1 MMTDI
6 TRIIG
11 MILGV
16 IMILIG
22 MNIGET
28 TAMIQIER
36 KIGRLIIIMMIVR
49 IGIKIIHHLKILAT
63 DNNIEGV
70 VVRKTANI
78 IIGHQAKQ
86 LTSQMHL
93 DNFSMMLKEKA
104 LISAKLDI

>member
-1 MMTDI
+1 MIDMMTDI

-36 KIGRLIIIMMIVR
+36 KIDKMSIVMMITI
-49 IGIKIIHHLKILAT
+49 IGIKIIHHPKIMAT

-70 VVRKTANI
+70 V
-78 IIGHQAKQ
+78 IGRPQ
-86 LTSQMHL
+86 S
-93 DNFSMMLKEKA
+93 
-104 LISAKLDI
+104 